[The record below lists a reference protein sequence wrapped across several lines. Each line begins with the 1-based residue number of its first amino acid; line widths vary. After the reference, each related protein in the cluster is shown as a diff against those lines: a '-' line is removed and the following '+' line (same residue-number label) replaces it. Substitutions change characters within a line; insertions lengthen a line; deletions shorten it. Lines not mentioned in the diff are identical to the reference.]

1 LGRSVPGHGR
11 YTWGDRPGIAYQL
24 PTNHPQHHTTSTDLD
39 KPPVAPKIGVKQ
51 RLAHANQPFRIPIH
65 PEFVLIAILDVVL
78 E

>member
-1 LGRSVPGHGR
+1 MPGYGRCA
-11 YTWGDRPGIAYQL
+11 WGDRPGIPHQL
-24 PTNHPQHHTTSTDLD
+24 LTNRPRHHTTSTDLD

-65 PEFVLIAILDVVL
+65 PEFVSIAILDVVL